1 MGNCCSGSANEG
13 EVNIQNVA
21 TGGFGNIPTKNIND
35 LFDDR
40 EVLGLRGRSKIAI
53 IVKIQALFRGVLTR
67 RRIKQRFG
75 FEAKTLASIN
85 RADAYYQN
93 GETNYGN

>member
-53 IVKIQALFRGVLTR
+53 IVKI
-67 RRIKQRFG
+67 
-75 FEAKTLASIN
+75 
-85 RADAYYQN
+85 
-93 GETNYGN
+93 